1 MKLSKY
7 IKFKSFIIIII
18 SVSQWGHDFRP
29 QYLNL
34 GVLKEQLTNVPCI
47 ALTATATATVID
59 DIFKFVES
67 YFKKW
72 IKKLKF
78 FFTRNLSLKEPVKRY
93 RSGVFRSNLFYEIVF
108 RDFLKEDQFENLRK
122 FIEKSLAL
130 DDNNRNC
137 GNFNDSL
144 N

>member
-1 MKLSKY
+1 M
-7 IKFKSFIIIII
+7 
-18 SVSQWGHDFRP
+18 
-29 QYLNL
+29 
-34 GVLKEQLTNVPCI
+34 
-47 ALTATATATVID
+47 
-59 DIFKFVES
+59 
-67 YFKKW
+67 
-72 IKKLKF
+72 
-78 FFTRNLSLKEPVKRY
+78 KRY

>member
-1 MKLSKY
+1 M
-7 IKFKSFIIIII
+7 
-18 SVSQWGHDFRP
+18 
-29 QYLNL
+29 
-34 GVLKEQLTNVPCI
+34 
-47 ALTATATATVID
+47 
-59 DIFKFVES
+59 
-67 YFKKW
+67 
-72 IKKLKF
+72 
-78 FFTRNLSLKEPVKRY
+78 KRY

-144 N
+144 SQ